1 MNQHQSQTESPKTYE
16 PASIITK
23 APPLLWEYGSGPTAT
38 HVPVAESLDWSVIPA
53 KLRRKNA
60 LRLPELTEL
69 QVVRH
74 FKGLSQANFS
84 IDRNMYPLGSCTMKY
99 NPKPAEEV
107 AAKPEFSLTH
117 PYAPLAPGLRVLG
130 ELQDYLGELTGL
142 PGVSLQ
148 PAAGAQGELAGVLII
163 RKAIELAGLEK
174 VKTEIIIPDS
184 AHGTNPATTA
194 MAGFTP
200 VTVKTSPQGTISL
213 ESIQQVVS
221 EKTAGIMITN
231 PNTLGLFE
239 KDIRAIAKVIHDV
252 GGYVYGDG
260 ANFNALAGVI
270 KPGDYG
276 IDIMHI
282 NVHKTFGT
290 PHGGGGPGAG
300 PVCVNQALA
309 DYLPG
314 PIVKKDNN
322 GRWVS
327 FMPNHSIGRLRGAW
341 GNFGILLRA
350 YSYLI
355 AHGPEGV
362 RTNSIHAVLSAN
374 YLMNQLKDVF
384 PAAYAGVCMHEYVA
398 GNPYTSVGV
407 HTQDIAK
414 RLLDFGIHAPTVYFP
429 LIVKEALMMEPT
441 ESESSE
447 DLDRFIGI
455 MKQIAREANE
465 TPDLLKQAPLGLPLK
480 RVDEVLANRT
490 LILKHTF

>member
-1 MNQHQSQTESPKTYE
+1 MNQSHSNQQRTYE
-16 PASIITK
+16 PSSIITK
-23 APPLLWEYGSGPTAT
+23 APPLLWEYGFGPTPT
-38 HVPVAESLDWSVIPA
+38 HVPEEDPLNHQLVPKNLG
-53 KLRRKNA
+53 RKKPLN
-60 LRLPELTEL
+60 LPELTEL

-74 FKGLSQANFS
+74 FKSLSQANFS

-99 NPKPAEEV
+99 NPKPAEEI
-107 AAKPEFSLTH
+107 AAKPEFSQTH
-117 PYAPLAPGLRVLG
+117 PYTPYAPGLKVLG
-130 ELQDYLGELTGL
+130 ELQYYLGELTGL

-163 RKAIELAGLEK
+163 RKALELAGLLDI
-174 VKTEIIIPDS
+174 KTEIIIPDS

-200 VTVKTSPQGTISL
+200 RTVKTSPQGTISL

-221 EKTAGIMITN
+221 DKTAGIMITN

-239 KDIRAIAKVIHDV
+239 KDIQAIAKLIHSV

-300 PVCVNQALA
+300 PVCVTQALA

-314 PIVKKDNN
+314 PVVKKNTH
-322 GRWVS
+322 GQWES
-327 FMPNHSIGRLRGAW
+327 FMPRHSIGRLRGAW

-350 YSYLI
+350 YSYLL

-384 PAAYAGVCMHEYVA
+384 PAAYPGVCMHEYVA
-398 GNPYTSVGV
+398 GNPYANGGV

-441 ESESSE
+441 ESESLE
-447 DLDRFIGI
+447 ELDRFIGI
-455 MKQIAREANE
+455 MKQIAQEAKDS
-465 TPDLLKQAPLGLPLK
+465 PDLLKQAPHALPLK

-490 LILKHTF
+490 LILKHDL